1 MVKWG
6 FLKVLTLKTNPSK
19 KIRNFS
25 IYLRSCQPVGIVC
38 VVCIYKIPVL
48 QTKPNPFNN
57 DILICS
63 YLVISTSSGIMD
75 HEEARR
81 KHTGGKLL
89 GFFY

>member
-1 MVKWG
+1 MDTILIKYM
-6 FLKVLTLKTNPSK
+6 FLLTL
-19 KIRNFS
+19 
-25 IYLRSCQPVGIVC
+25 
-38 VVCIYKIPVL
+38 
-48 QTKPNPFNN
+48 TKPAFNN
-57 DILICS
+57 DVLVCS

>member
-1 MVKWG
+1 M
-6 FLKVLTLKTNPSK
+6 LTLKTNPNNK
-19 KIRNFS
+19 KNKEFS
-25 IYLRSCQPVGIVC
+25 MDLRSCQPVSIVC
-38 VVCIYKIPVL
+38 AVCRL
-48 QTKPNPFNN
+48 TKPNPFN
-57 DILICS
+57 DILVCS

>member
-1 MVKWG
+1 M
-6 FLKVLTLKTNPSK
+6 LTLKTNPNK
-19 KIRNFS
+19 KNKEFS
-25 IYLRSCQPVGIVC
+25 MDLRSCQPVGIVC
-38 VVCIYKIPVL
+38 AVCRL
-48 QTKPNPFNN
+48 TKPNPFNN
-57 DILICS
+57 DILVCS